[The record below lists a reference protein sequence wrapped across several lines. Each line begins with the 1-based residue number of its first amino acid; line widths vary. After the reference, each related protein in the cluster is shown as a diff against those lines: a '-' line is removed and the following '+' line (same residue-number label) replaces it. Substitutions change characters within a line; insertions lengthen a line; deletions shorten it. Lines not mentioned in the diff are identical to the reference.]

1 MLIQDLTLKDSNGA
15 AKRLA
20 WSLHSV
26 AIIFFCGAFLVFF
39 QIIAYLCPRKKYSNT
54 LRKEQIMGIIGSI
67 IIGCLAGFCA
77 GKLMKGGGFG
87 LIMNL
92 VLGLFGG
99 VLGGWLFSQ
108 LGIEWGGILGQL
120 GTAIVGSV
128 AILWIASLIK
138 K

>member
-1 MLIQDLTLKDSNGA
+1 MGGKGTKKFREILHTKAIFSLFAFHFSYKCCNFAAQLIIT
-15 AKRLA
+15 
-20 WSLHSV
+20 
-26 AIIFFCGAFLVFF
+26 
-39 QIIAYLCPRKKYSNT
+39 T
-54 LRKEQIMGIIGSI
+54 MGIIGSI

-87 LIMNL
+87 FIMNL

-99 VLGGWLFSQ
+99 VLGGWLFQQ
-108 LGIEWGGILGQL
+108 LGIQWGGLLGQL
-120 GTAIVGSV
+120 GTAIIGAV